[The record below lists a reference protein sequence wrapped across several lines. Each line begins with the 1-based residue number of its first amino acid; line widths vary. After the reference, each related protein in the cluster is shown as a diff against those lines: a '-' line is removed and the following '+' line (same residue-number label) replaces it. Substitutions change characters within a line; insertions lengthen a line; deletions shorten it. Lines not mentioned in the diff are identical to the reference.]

1 MNTSVEIQKY
11 FYDSIMIIIRKYF
24 IFLFLVTSVSTTHTA
39 PFVSQKEKQKKRI
52 LKPKWKN
59 PK

>member
-1 MNTSVEIQKY
+1 M
-11 FYDSIMIIIRKYF
+11 
-24 IFLFLVTSVSTTHTA
+24 STTHTA
-39 PFVSQKEKQKKRI
+39 PFVSQKEKESEEN